1 MDQKNFIVAIVL
13 SVLII
18 VGWQYAFPPAKPPVN
33 QQQTA
38 STQNGTP
45 QAPTG
50 QPGARTGTQGTAQP
64 GAPAAQPAQ
73 IVSRSEALARSP
85 RVTFDTPELI
95 GSITLKGARIDD
107 VRLAKYR
114 VTVDPKSDRRCRC
127 CRRSAASIPI
137 TPSSAG
143 RRPIRRSR
151 CPAPTRCGPPTG
163 PRSAPGKPA
172 RLTWDNG
179 QGLIFALDVSLDE
192 FFMFDVKQSVENKT
206 DKPVTLYPWSLVVRY
221 GEPPAEG
228 IYILHEGPYGVFNGS
243 LKEFGYSDFKDNK
256 QQKISTTGGWV
267 GITDKYWMATLVP
280 DQKQK
285 VDVTIKQTGSGNE
298 LKYQIDY
305 IAPGQAIAPG
315 TSATTDAKLFAGAKI
330 VRVISDYEKKYG
342 IEKFDLTIDWGWF
355 SFFTRPL
362 FWLLEWLY
370 VQLGNFGLSILVLTV
385 IVKAVFF
392 PLANKSYAAM
402 SKMKALQPEMEKLKE
417 RYGEDRQRMNQEL
430 MQLYRREKVNPAAG
444 CLPILVQI
452 PVFFALYKVLYTTIE
467 MRHQPF
473 YGWIKDLAAP
483 DPLTIMTGFGLFHVA
498 RAGVPAFLQHRHL
511 AHHHGRDDVPAAEA
525 EPAADRSGAGARLP
539 VPADPVHLHAGAVR
553 GRPGD
558 LLGVEQHPVD
568 RPAVHDHAPPRHA
581 DRRRQGQARRGCC
594 GAGARTR
601 AGTGRRRRRWRR
613 QEGRQGQEALMAE
626 YAPEEIEAARKLFA
640 GPCEFVAGAASPES
654 MLAISLPEVAFAG
667 RSNVGKSSLVN
678 ALTGRRTLAR
688 TSSNPGHTRQIN
700 FFDLAG
706 RLFLVDLPG
715 YGFAQVSRSMKE
727 AWQDLA
733 SAYLRGRPTLK
744 RVCLLI
750 DSRHGVKETDRETM
764 KNLDR
769 AAVSYQ
775 LVLTKCDQLKA
786 ADVPR
791 AVAAAEAVA
800 RKHGAAH
807 PEVLPTSSET
817 GFGIAEL
824 RAEIAA
830 AGLG

>member
-38 STQNGTP
+38 STQNGTAP
-45 QAPTG
+45 QAPSG
-50 QPGARTGTQGTAQP
+50 APGAPGTQGTVQP
-64 GAPAAQPAQ
+64 GAPANQPAQ
-73 IVSRSEALARSP
+73 IVSRTEALARSP

-95 GSITLKGARIDD
+95 GSINLKGARIDD

-114 VTVDPKSDRRCRC
+114 ETVDPKSPPVPVLSPVGSEHPYYAEFGWSPADP
-127 CRRSAASIPI
+127 SIKVPGPDSLWTASQ
-137 TPSSAG
+137 T
-143 RRPIRRSR
+143 
-151 CPAPTRCGPPTG
+151 TV
-163 PRSAPGKPA
+163 APGKPV

-179 QGLIFALDVSLDE
+179 AGLLFALDLSIDE
-192 FFMFDVKQSVENKT
+192 NFMFDVKQSVENKT

-285 VDVTIKQTGSGNE
+285 VDVTLKQTGAGKE

-315 TSATTDAKLFAGAKI
+315 ATATTDAKLYAGAKI
-330 VRVISDYEKKYG
+330 VRVISDYEQKYG

-444 CLPILVQI
+444 CLPIVVQI

-473 YGWIKDLAAP
+473 YGWIKDLSAP
-483 DPLTIMTGFGLFHVA
+483 DPLTILTGFGLFDWQVPQFLHFFNIGIWPLIM
-498 RAGVPAFLQHRHL
+498 GVTMYLQQKLNPA
-511 AHHHGRDDVPAAEA
+511 PT
-525 EPAADRSGAGARLP
+525 
-539 VPADPVHLHAGAVR
+539 DPV
-553 GRPGD
+553 
-558 LLGVEQHPVD
+558 
-568 RPAVHDHAPPRHA
+568 
-581 DRRRQGQARRGCC
+581 QARVF
-594 GAGARTR
+594 
-601 AGTGRRRRRWRR
+601 
-613 QEGRQGQEALMAE
+613 QFL
-626 YAPEEIEAARKLFA
+626 PILFT
-640 GPCEFVAGAASPES
+640 F
-654 MLAISLPEVAFAG
+654 MLAPFAAG
-667 RSNVGKSSLVN
+667 LVIYWAWSN
-678 ALTGRRTLAR
+678 TL
-688 TSSNPGHTRQIN
+688 SI
-700 FFDLAG
+700 
-706 RLFLVDLPG
+706 
-715 YGFAQVSRSMKE
+715 AQQYTIMR
-727 AWQDLA
+727 
-733 SAYLRGRPTLK
+733 
-744 RVCLLI
+744 
-750 DSRHGVKETDRETM
+750 RHG
-764 KNLDR
+764 
-769 AAVSYQ
+769 APIGG
-775 LVLTKCDQLKA
+775 KA
-786 ADVPR
+786 APKP
-791 AVAAAEAVA
+791 AVAAAGTAPA
-800 RKHGAAH
+800 PADGGGKKGGKAKKR
-807 PEVLPTSSET
+807 
-817 GFGIAEL
+817 
-824 RAEIAA
+824 
-830 AGLG
+830 